1 MAMKGYS
8 LLLCVF
14 LVQLALGD
22 NSDVYYWR
30 QNSNWNNPSN
40 WELGS
45 PPCGKQIASVS
56 IIIVYCFGS
65 LPLVYV
71 DS

>member
-56 IIIVYCFGS
+56 V
-65 LPLVYV
+65 
-71 DS
+71 